1 MTLKELKINKMAKI
15 KNIKEKE
22 ETIKRRMLDLGII
35 SGSIIKPVLKSP
47 LGSLRAYE
55 IRGSLIAI
63 RTEEAEKI
71 EIDV

>member
-1 MTLKELKINKMAKI
+1 MTLKELKIDKMAKI
-15 KNIKEKE
+15 KNIKENE

-35 SGSIIKPVLKSP
+35 SGSIITPVLKSP